1 MQEHILSACLN
12 AKSLP
17 DLENQCA
24 VVLCKWNVQTP
35 AFLFALHEVLIN
47 ALEISHSCS
56 FHSAWLCVRLRLKED
71 TLEAE
76 VPDDGPGMPTD
87 WRERYLEAEMTDRLA
102 MERGRGLLFIKKL
115 GFTLDSSRDHEGKHI
130 VILKARITHNE

>member
-1 MQEHILSACLN
+1 
-12 AKSLP
+12 
-17 DLENQCA
+17 
-24 VVLCKWNVQTP
+24 
-35 AFLFALHEVLIN
+35 
-47 ALEISHSCS
+47 
-56 FHSAWLCVRLRLKED
+56 
-71 TLEAE
+71 
-76 VPDDGPGMPTD
+76 MPTD